1 MMMSLIKIEDLE
13 KGLMMMSLIQ
23 DLGPGQ
29 RHKAIAGCTEAR
41 RSADGR
47 LYRISS

>member
-13 KGLMMMSLIQ
+13 KELMMSLIQ
-23 DLGPGQ
+23 DLRPGQ